1 MLKAPRAREFARGEL
16 IPSSPIISN
25 GAKMHKYW
33 VRFYFE
39 FDILKLMIKKTA
51 TNASPA
57 EMLREEMLTA
67 ALASRASDIHI
78 DPLDNS
84 ILIRFRVDG
93 DLTTWAERDAAEY
106 DNLISH
112 LKIMSAVDI
121 TRHGI
126 PQEGHFVWASDTNDE
141 RGQGRILDIR
151 SSFFPTIYGDAIVM
165 RILNRSDTLIHLKN
179 LGFSK
184 SDFDSIK
191 TLITKPFGM
200 VLITGPVGSGKTT
213 TVYSILN
220 ELASSNRNIITLEDP
235 VEYFLPMVRQ
245 SKISPEHDYTFALGI
260 RSVLRQDPDVI
271 VVGEIRDFETAEN
284 AIRASLTGRLL
295 LATLHANTAIG
306 TITRLID
313 MKINHDLVAYSLTG
327 VINQRL
333 VRKIC
338 PDCREE
344 YRPPQE
350 ILKSLGLSTADRIY
364 HGRGCKS
371 CKQSGFSGRVGIFG
385 ILTIDDEIKR
395 MIINGASEPDINKI
409 AVEKGYKSVR
419 EDGLTKIKNGITTP
433 EEVIKASS

>member
-1 MLKAPRAREFARGEL
+1 MAKRLCAFFA
-16 IPSSPIISN
+16 S
-25 GAKMHKYW
+25 A
-33 VRFYFE
+33 
-39 FDILKLMIKKTA
+39 ILKLMTRKVIV
-51 TNASPA
+51 NASPA

-67 ALASRASDIHI
+67 ALGSRASDIHI

-93 DLTTWAERDAAEY
+93 ALITWSERDSSEY
-106 DNLISH
+106 ENLVSH

-126 PQEGHFVWASDTNDE
+126 PQEGHFVWASDSTDE
-141 RGQGRILDIR
+141 NGQNRILDVR

-165 RILNRSDTLIHLKN
+165 RILNRSDILIHIKD

-184 SDFDSIK
+184 SDLDSIQS
-191 TLITKPFGM
+191 LITKPFGM
-200 VLITGPVGSGKTT
+200 VLITGPAGSGKTT

-295 LATLHANTAIG
+295 LATLHANTAVG

-313 MKINHDLVAYSLTG
+313 MKINHDLVAYALTG

-333 VRKIC
+333 VKKIC

-344 YRPPQE
+344 YHPSEE
-350 ILKSLGLSTADRIY
+350 ILKTIGLTAADRIY

-385 ILTIDDEIKR
+385 ALTIDDEIKR

-419 EDGLTKIKNGITTP
+419 EDGILKIKDGLTTP
-433 EEVIKASS
+433 EEVLKASS